1 MASVGNHVGRTR
13 LLVLV
18 SLFASLHGIL
28 AALPGIWGPPD
39 VARSFVI
46 FVESIEGI
54 ILGPAMGFLSGSIGC
69 VLGRMIRPREEG
81 FLLSVAFGMG
91 EPMAALIAGLMFRR
105 KWPLVLLAYS
115 VMLGIFLIDPLTWSA
130 RLPLWSIWN
139 TFLASLLILPT
150 HIVVRRSLEHREN
163 AKMLG
168 PAVCLT
174 TFISTEADMLFR
186 IFLLVPLGFY
196 AIYPIPVEILPAVF
210 VMGAIVTPIEAALSM
225 FFGTI
230 LAVPILL
237 AIERSKVIQWPLE

>member
-1 MASVGNHVGRTR
+1 VGRTR

-28 AALPGIWGPPD
+28 AAVPGIWGPPD

-46 FVESIEGI
+46 FVESLEGI
-54 ILGPAMGFLSGSIGC
+54 VLGPAMGFLSGSIGC

-81 FLLSVAFGMG
+81 FFLSVAFGMG
-91 EPMAALIAGLMFRR
+91 EPIAALMAGLLFRR
-105 KWPLVLLAYS
+105 KWLHVLLTYGA
-115 VMLGIFLIDPLTWSA
+115 MLGIFLIDPLTWSA

-139 TFLASLLILPT
+139 TFLALSLILPT
-150 HIVVRRSLEHREN
+150 QIVVQRSLGN
-163 AKMLG
+163 KGSAKMLG

-196 AIYPIPVEILPAVF
+196 AIYPIPVELLPAVF
-210 VMGAIVTPIEAALSM
+210 VMGALVTPIEAALAM
-225 FFGTI
+225 AFGTI
-230 LAVPILL
+230 LGVPVLI
-237 AIERSKVIQWPLE
+237 AIERSKVIQWPLA